1 MKFILKYF
9 FIIFFVVLKNL
20 QGCDLRIIIDSKN
33 NEDKSCNFT
42 FIYDNI
48 SLDCKKYN
56 SEEEFINEVN
66 SNIKDEI
73 NKKNEY
79 FEDDYNENLE
89 KKQEI
94 EKILNLGSKSEEE
107 KKTLQNSI
115 NNIVEK
121 MKINE
126 NRKTLN
132 KILKDDAFKKI
143 NDNLVFVRKIIY
155 KKDEKEPEDIYFP
168 KFDLDLTNVKNLKYY
183 YTFKYEKPY
192 NLKYYEFEIDEK
204 SYFFKDY
211 ILKKGLT
218 QREFHNQL
226 REDVKTINDFLN
238 DKKLYFNLDG
248 LIEIIQNYIKTKHIS
263 YLLKNNFI
271 FLHVNGDGKTNDEK
285 YNSDK
290 YDIGFCL
297 KLGLKDINV
306 KVKKGQEEYIVPCPV
321 IGENRSPNQILKNGL
336 KKYFLI
342 TNLQDLDKIIE
353 SINGVKY
360 DKEKIEHIV
369 GSLDFFDK
377 NFVLIIKTDVKIIGE
392 LKKFKDLKEQNPI
405 EQQKIDDLNSDDS
418 NVKDEQKVIICCCV
432 VNKDE
437 NSKKSSFCCIF

>member
-1 MKFILKYF
+1 MKFVSKYF
-9 FIIFFVVLKNL
+9 FIIFFVVLRNL
-20 QGCDLRIIIDSKN
+20 QGCNLRIIIDSKN

-42 FIYDNI
+42 LIYDNI

-56 SEEEFINEVN
+56 TEEEFINEVN
-66 SNIKDEI
+66 VNIKDEI

-79 FEDDYNENLE
+79 LLDDFIKNLKE
-89 KKQEI
+89 KREI
-94 EKILNLGSKSEEE
+94 EKKLNLGSKSEEE
-107 KKTLQNSI
+107 KKILQNRI

-132 KILKDDAFKKI
+132 KILEDDAFKKI
-143 NDNLVFVRKIIY
+143 NDNLVFVKKKIY
-155 KKDEKEPEDIYFP
+155 KKDEEEPEDIYFP

-192 NLKYYEFEIDEK
+192 DLKYYEFEIDEK
-204 SYFFKDY
+204 SDFFKDY

-218 QREFHNQL
+218 QEEFHNQL

-271 FLHVNGDGKTNDEK
+271 FLYINGDGKTNDEK

-290 YDIGFCL
+290 HEVGFCL
-297 KLGLKDINV
+297 KLGLKNINV
-306 KVKKGQEEYIVPCPV
+306 RVKRGNEEHIVPCQV
-321 IGENRSPNQILKNGL
+321 RGENINLFKILRNGL
-336 KKYFLI
+336 GGYFYFNS
-342 TNLQDLDKIIE
+342 TDEFYKAVE

-360 DKEKIEHIV
+360 DKEKMNNTV
-369 GSLDFFDK
+369 GSLDLLNKDFILVI
-377 NFVLIIKTDVKIIGE
+377 NSDVKTREEIE
-392 LKKFKDLKEQNPI
+392 KAKLENQNQNQNPI
-405 EQQKIDDLNSDDS
+405 EQQNNDDPEI
-418 NVKDEQKVIICCCV
+418 KDQKQSICCCCFFDK
-432 VNKDE
+432 NK
-437 NSKKSSFCCIF
+437 KFHFCCIF